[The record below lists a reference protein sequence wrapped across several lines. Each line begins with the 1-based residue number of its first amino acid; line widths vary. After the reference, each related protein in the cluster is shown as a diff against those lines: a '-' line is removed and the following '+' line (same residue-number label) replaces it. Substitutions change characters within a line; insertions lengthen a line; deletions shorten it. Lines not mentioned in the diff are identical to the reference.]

1 MSKTINTKI
10 LIRRD
15 TSSNWS
21 LNNPILASGEIG
33 FDTTV
38 KKHKIGD
45 GIHHWNDLSYFALMT
60 DLQEISSTA
69 ETVSY
74 STIVGDG
81 TTTSFTITHNLDSKN
96 LIIQCYDI
104 DSITGVLENI
114 IGYYYII
121 NNNAIRIDLSYPPST
136 NGLKVSILSANADYG
151 NGDINSFGG
160 SSV

>member
-1 MSKTINTKI
+1 MSKTVNTKI

-15 TSSNWS
+15 TSANWS
-21 LNNPILASGEIG
+21 SNNPILAAGEIG

-45 GIHHWNDLSYFALMT
+45 GTNRWNSLPYFALMT
-60 DLQEISSTA
+60 DLQNISSSAQAVT
-69 ETVSY
+69 Y

-81 TTTSFTITHNLDSKN
+81 TSTSFTITHNLDSKN
-96 LIIQCYDI
+96 LVIQCYDI
-104 DSITGVLENI
+104 DSTTGVLENI

-121 NNNAIRIDLSYPPST
+121 SDNAIRVDLSYAPPS
-136 NGLKVSILSANADYG
+136 NGLKVSIVSANADYG

-160 SSV
+160 SS